1 MLICGALPPEEM
13 PRLALA
19 KDLSLAEQRQLIS
32 WQDPPAWSSAASNDA
47 PPGRG
52 NFMIKIGGRPGIP
65 FRVTLTKAEQRLH
78 DTNKLW
84 HEQSR
89 RGELRPRRHVA
100 TPDARRAEH
109 DAPGRQARDRPLDA
123 LAAADGHA
131 RARRL
136 GRRGR
141 GSRRAGR
148 RGDRPLASPPAG
160 GSARPGARARR
171 RPDPL
176 AARRHA
182 DPDRRRG
189 RLRADRGR
197 RRRARSRDA
206 AAGDAARIGRRG
218 CSVPAAACIRLA
230 RNAQATAERFG
241 VEQPGLPIARAIA
254 GGQTLYATWED
265 MQCDIWG
272 PRKGKSSSRAIPTL
286 LAAPGA
292 AFATSNK
299 PDLYAATRALREQ
312 HGRVWNFDPEAIAA
326 GEADWWWNP
335 LSYVTSDR
343 RALELTDAFVGAYRD
358 PDARPD
364 PFFDPAG
371 QELVSHLL
379 RAAAL
384 AERPMTQAFLWSTRP
399 NDDEPARI
407 LTDHGLELAAASVLD
422 HVHAP
427 FEQRGGVYGTARQI
441 LSFLRDPDIARWVTS
456 SGTADR
462 RRAARPR
469 RVRGVGRH
477 AVPAQ
482 QGRAGQLRGLVTALA
497 MALCDAAEQLAKR
510 SPGGRLP
517 VPLVGVLDEAANICR
532 WRQLPDLYCH
542 YGSRGIP
549 LLTLLQSWSQGAQVW
564 GQTGMRKL
572 WGASNVRVYGG
583 GAARA
588 RVPLRSG
595 EADRRV
601 QPAGREPEQPTGARR
616 RQHEHQL
623 AADPDADPDRR

>member
-1 MLICGALPPEEM
+1 MPGHADRHATGPNKALSPLLTGTLALVTLAAVAGEAAAQAGAAIDHWRHRPPVD
-13 PRLALA
+13 PLALVLALA
-19 KDLSLAEQRQLIS
+19 
-32 WQDPPAWSSAASNDA
+32 
-47 PPGRG
+47 
-52 NFMIKIGGRPGIP
+52 
-65 FRVTLTKAEQRLH
+65 
-78 DTNKLW
+78 
-84 HEQSR
+84 
-89 RGELRPRRHVA
+89 
-100 TPDARRAEH
+100 
-109 DAPGRQARDRPLDA
+109 
-123 LAAADGHA
+123 DG
-131 RARRL
+131 RARW
-136 GRRGR
+136 
-141 GSRRAGR
+141 
-148 RGDRPLASPPAG
+148 PPAG
-160 GSARPGARARR
+160 TPI
-171 RPDPL
+171 L
-176 AARRHA
+176 I
-182 DPDRRRG
+182 
-189 RLRADRGR
+189 
-197 RRRARSRDA
+197 A
-206 AAGDAARIGRRG
+206 AAGAYAVIVIGVVIARVRRSPTGADRAARLLGTGR
-218 CSVPAAACIRLA
+218 SVHPISR
-230 RNAQATAERFG
+230 RNAQATARRFG

-286 LAAPGA
+286 LAAPGS

-299 PDLYAATRALREQ
+299 PDLYAATRSVREQ
-312 HGRVWNFDPEAIAA
+312 GGRVWNFDPEAIAA

-379 RAAAL
+379 RAAAIDG
-384 AERPMTQAFLWSTRP
+384 RPVTQAFLWSTRP

-407 LTDHGLELAAASVLD
+407 LQDHGLELAAASVLD

-441 LSFLRDPDIARWVTS
+441 LSFLRDPDIASWVTS

-462 RRAARPR
+462 RRQLDLAAF
-469 RVRGVGRH
+469 VESSDTLYLHSKEG
-477 AVPAQ
+477 
-482 QGRAGQLRGLVTALA
+482 QGSSAGLVTAIA

-532 WRQLPDLYCH
+532 WRQLPDLYSH

-583 GAARA
+583 GAAEQEFLSDLEKLIGEYNRLVA
-588 RVPLRSG
+588 SPSSQRSPG
-595 EADRRV
+595 GGSTSTSWQLTPTPILTVADLAALPRDRIIV
-601 QPAGREPEQPTGARR
+601 MPSGAPPVLAEPVYWWNTRQAAEIRESIATHDPPAVLARR
-616 RQHEHQL
+616 HAPQPLET
-623 AADPDADPDRR
+623 PWTTPT

>member
-1 MLICGALPPEEM
+1 MARQADRHATGPSMLSPLLTGT
-13 PRLALA
+13 LAL
-19 KDLSLAEQRQLIS
+19 
-32 WQDPPAWSSAASNDA
+32 
-47 PPGRG
+47 
-52 NFMIKIGGRPGIP
+52 
-65 FRVTLTKAEQRLH
+65 VTLTAVA
-78 DTNKLW
+78 
-84 HEQSR
+84 
-89 RGELRPRRHVA
+89 GE
-100 TPDARRAEH
+100 
-109 DAPGRQARDRPLDA
+109 
-123 LAAADGHA
+123 AAAQ
-131 RARRL
+131 
-136 GRRGR
+136 
-141 GSRRAGR
+141 AGAAIDHWR
-148 RGDRPLASPPAG
+148 HRPPVDPLALVLELADGRTRWPPAG
-160 GSARPGARARR
+160 TPI
-171 RPDPL
+171 L
-176 AARRHA
+176 I
-182 DPDRRRG
+182 
-189 RLRADRGR
+189 
-197 RRRARSRDA
+197 A
-206 AAGDAARIGRRG
+206 AAGMCVLIVIGFVIARVRRSPTGVDRAARLLGTGR
-218 CSVPAAACIRLA
+218 SVHPISR
-230 RNAQATAERFG
+230 RNAQATARRFG

-299 PDLYAATRALREQ
+299 PDLYAATRSVREQ
-312 HGRVWNFDPEAIAA
+312 GGRVWNFDPEAIAA

-379 RAAAL
+379 RAAAID
-384 AERPMTQAFLWSTRP
+384 ERPVTQAFLWSTRP

-407 LTDHGLELAAASVLD
+407 LQDHGLDLAAASVLD

-441 LSFLRDPDIARWVTS
+441 LSFLRDPDIASWVTS
-456 SGTADR
+456 SGTADQR
-462 RRAARPR
+462 RQLDLAAF
-469 RVRGVGRH
+469 VESSDTLYLHSKEG
-477 AVPAQ
+477 
-482 QGRAGQLRGLVTALA
+482 QGSSAGLVTAIA

-532 WRQLPDLYCH
+532 WRQLPDLYSH

-583 GAARA
+583 GAAEQEFLSDLEKLIGEYNRLVASPSSQRSPGGGSSSTSWQLTPTPILTVADLAALPRDRIIVMPSGAPPVLAEPVYWWNTRQAAEIRESIATHDPPAVLA
-588 RVPLRSG
+588 RRHAP
-595 EADRRV
+595 
-601 QPAGREPEQPTGARR
+601 QPTQETPWTTPA
-616 RQHEHQL
+616 
-623 AADPDADPDRR
+623 